1 MAARR
6 LSMRKVREVLRLKYE
21 FGLGNRRIGQ
31 ACSLGRTTVS
41 EYLSRAA
48 AAGLGWP
55 LPEGLDD
62 SQLERLLFPQPPPP
76 HLLRPLPD
84 WPSVHEDLK
93 GKGVTLSL
101 LWEEYK
107 AQHPQGY
114 QYSQFCDLYR
124 QWRGKLGLWMRQ
136 THKAGEKLFVD
147 YAGQTVEVVDASS
160 GEARQAQ
167 IFVAVLGASSYTF
180 AEATWTQ
187 SLPDWIGS
195 HVRAFEFLGGVPEVV
210 VPDNLR
216 SGVSKACRYE
226 PDINPTYQG
235 MASHYGVAVLPAR
248 VRKPRDKAK
257 AESGVLLVERWILA
271 RLRKR
276 TFFSLA
282 ELNQAIAHLLKQLND
297 RPFKKLPGS
306 RRELFEKL
314 DRPALRPL
322 PPDPYEYAEWRQAR
336 VNIDYHVEVGS
347 HYYSVPHQL
356 VGKRLDLRVTERTVE
371 CFHRSQRVASHL
383 RSRQRGRHSTVAD
396 HMPKGHRQYLEW
408 TPERLLRWAGKIG
421 PSAQELAKLI
431 MDSRPHPQQGFRA
444 VMGIMRLAKTYGEQ
458 RLEDACRRALDI
470 RAVSFKSVQSI
481 LKNGLDRK
489 PLPRQPATSQPID
502 HQNIRGSLYYAQPK
516 GLRHAD
522 SSGDGQAQ
530 RHEADRD
537 GQGPAGTDG
546 LVQRRLSII
555 RG

>member
-1 MAARR
+1 
-6 LSMRKVREVLRLKYE
+6 
-21 FGLGNRRIGQ
+21 
-31 ACSLGRTTVS
+31 
-41 EYLSRAA
+41 
-48 AAGLGWP
+48 
-55 LPEGLDD
+55 
-62 SQLERLLFPQPPPP
+62 
-76 HLLRPLPD
+76 
-84 WPSVHEDLK
+84 
-93 GKGVTLSL
+93 
-101 LWEEYK
+101 
-107 AQHPQGY
+107 
-114 QYSQFCDLYR
+114 
-124 QWRGKLGLWMRQ
+124 
-136 THKAGEKLFVD
+136 
-147 YAGQTVEVVDASS
+147 
-160 GEARQAQ
+160 
-167 IFVAVLGASSYTF
+167 
-180 AEATWTQ
+180 
-187 SLPDWIGS
+187 
-195 HVRAFEFLGGVPEVV
+195 VPEVV

-282 ELNQAIAHLLKQLND
+282 ELNQAIAHLLTQLND

-314 DRPALRPL
+314 DQPALRPL

-336 VNIDYHVEVGS
+336 VNIDYHVEVGF

-371 CFHRSQRVASHL
+371 CFHRGQRVASHL

-396 HMPKGHRQYLEW
+396 HMPRGHRQYLEW

-421 PSAQELAKLI
+421 PAAQELAKLI

-444 VMGIMRLAKTYGEQ
+444 VLGIMRLAKTYGEQ

-516 GLRHAD
+516 GHRHAD